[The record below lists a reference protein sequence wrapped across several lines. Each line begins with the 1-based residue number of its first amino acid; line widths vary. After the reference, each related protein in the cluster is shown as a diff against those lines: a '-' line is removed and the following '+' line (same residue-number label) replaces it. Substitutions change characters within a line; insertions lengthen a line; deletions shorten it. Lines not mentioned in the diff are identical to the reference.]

1 MANKDSFIQ
10 VSKNR
15 REKFVKF
22 NDKKEAE
29 VIVHYSHEYHINKDC
44 LLTYLL

>member
-15 REKFVKF
+15 HEKFVK
-22 NDKKEAE
+22 
-29 VIVHYSHEYHINKDC
+29 I
-44 LLTYLL
+44 